1 MATKVIMPQLGES
14 VVEGTVTKWLKQEG
28 ETIQE
33 MEGLLDISTDK
44 VETEIPSP
52 AGGVLLKVLV
62 GEGET
67 VKAGTILAW
76 IGEAGEALPGEA
88 PPAPAAPQAVESA
101 RPPEELPAGTP
112 AGAPG
117 SGLGFISPVVARLA
131 RERQVDLLQVKGSGE
146 GGRITKKDVLA
157 YLEKREKEAPEPAA
171 WETPGEGDLFRP
183 TEMIFGDKAGAATQP
198 VRPAQ
203 PAAAAQQGDRLVA
216 HSAMRKAIAEHLAQ
230 SKRTAPHVT
239 TVMEADMQRVAAHLE
254 ANKHRFAQDGVNLTY
269 TAYFAFA
276 AVQALKAFPV
286 ANSSWSEEGIL
297 LHGQINLGIAVSLGE
312 EGLIVP
318 VIQGADGLSLLG
330 IARAVNDL
338 AQRARSKALQP
349 AEVRGGTFTITNHG
363 ISGSLFATPV
373 INQPQCAILGVG
385 AIKKR
390 AVVIN
395 DGITI
400 RPMVYLS
407 LTFDHRILDG
417 ASADGFLAKVVQDL
431 ENWSG

>member
-14 VVEGTVTKWLKQEG
+14 VVEGTVTRWLKREG
-28 ETIQE
+28 EAVEE
-33 MEGLLDISTDK
+33 MEGLLDVSTDK

-62 GEGET
+62 GEGST

-76 IGEAGEALPGEA
+76 IGEVGETLPGEEPLA
-88 PPAPAAPQAVESA
+88 IPQAVEDGRS
-101 RPPEELPAGTP
+101 PEETPDASPAN
-112 AGAPG
+112 APG

-131 RERQVDLLQVKGSGE
+131 RERRVDLSQVKGSGE
-146 GGRITKKDVLA
+146 GGRITKKDVLV
-157 YLEKREKEAPEPAA
+157 YLEKREKGAPEPAA

-183 TEMIFGDKAGAATQP
+183 TEMIFGEKASAATQP
-198 VRPAQ
+198 VRPA
-203 PAAAAQQGDRLVA
+203 PQGGRLMA
-216 HSAMRKAIAEHLAQ
+216 HTAMRKAIAEHMAQ

-239 TVMEADMQRVAAHLE
+239 TVMEADMQRVSAHLE
-254 ANKHRFAQDGVNLTY
+254 ANKQRFAQDGINLTY

-276 AVQALKAFPV
+276 AVQALKAFPLV
-286 ANSSWSEEGIL
+286 NSSWSEEGIL

-318 VIQGADGLSLLG
+318 VIQDADGLSLLG
-330 IARAVNDL
+330 IARSVNDL
-338 AQRARSKALQP
+338 AQRARNKTLQP
-349 AEVRGGTFTITNHG
+349 TEVRGGTFTITNHG

-373 INQPQCAILGVG
+373 IHQPQCAILGVG

-417 ASADGFLAKVVQDL
+417 ASADGFLAKIVQVL